1 MKHFHLILL
10 LTAFLF
16 VSPVVYAGLKL
27 KESATPVETQ
37 IVSAPAP
44 TSIQPLIIESTLG
57 QPKKSILNTSQAEI
71 TSSSITS
78 SSKADSSSQSA
89 TSSQVSSSSS
99 TNSSSIAPKLNSL
112 ITVGITPIN
121 VSSIPKTEK
130 TEKQPTKT
138 QSSILAQK
146 TQSSDQLLQPTE
158 TTITETKTIVEEI
171 KVDPIPA
178 SSVISSNNSN
188 ISNSSKNTFPPVS
201 MVESEKAI
209 EPKTSPKIESKPE
222 VKAQSS
228 VSTQAESKP
237 TTYNGLIDYYC
248 GQYGCNPVQLK
259 RVMMCES
266 TNNPN
271 ARNGIYSG
279 LFQFSPATFR
289 NYSTKMGLV
298 NANIWDAEDQIN
310 VASWMF
316 ANGQARQWSCK

>member
-1 MKHFHLILL
+1 M

-78 SSKADSSSQSA
+78 SSKADSSSQS
-89 TSSQVSSSSS
+89 TISSQANSSSS
-99 TNSSSIAPKLNSL
+99 TVSSIALKINSL
-112 ITVGITPIN
+112 ISVGITSAN
-121 VSSIPKTEK
+121 LSSISKTEK
-130 TEKQPTKT
+130 TEKQPTKN

-158 TTITETKTIVEEI
+158 STITETKTIVEEV
-171 KVDPIPA
+171 KVDPISV
-178 SSVISSNNSN
+178 SSVIS
-188 ISNSSKNTFPPVS
+188 NSSQNTFPPVS
-201 MVESEKAI
+201 IVESDKAI
-209 EPKTSPKIESKPE
+209 ESKSSPKVESKLE

-228 VSTQAESKP
+228 VPTQAESKP

-259 RVMMCES
+259 RVIMCES

-289 NYSTKMGLV
+289 SYSTKMGLV